1 MLNRR
6 VLILN
11 RLWQAINVVTA
22 RRAFSLV
29 YQGHA
34 KVVAPWNGSFR
45 TFDFDEWRCFSQEQ
59 TNGGAY
65 VHTVSYRLLV
75 PSIVVLGS
83 YDKLPQQEVKFTRKN
98 IFGRDGC
105 RCQYCGRVCDPR
117 DLNIDHVI
125 PISRGGKTT
134 WTNVVTSCIDCNRK
148 KGHRTPWEAG
158 MRLIRKPRKPRWR
171 PYPSPALRIED
182 ESWKH
187 FLDPDAWN
195 VELGLDDEVATT
207 SEVTG

>member
-1 MLNRR
+1 MLLDHR

-11 RLWQAINVVTA
+11 RLWQAINIVNA

-34 KVVAPWNGSFR
+34 KIVEPFNGSFR
-45 TFDFDEWRCFSQEQ
+45 IYDFDEWQYLSARG
-59 TNGGAY
+59 NGGLY
-65 VHTVSYRLLV
+65 VHTVSYRLLL
-75 PSIVVLGS
+75 PSIVVLGA
-83 YDKLPQQEVKFTRKN
+83 YDRLPQQEVKFTRKN
-98 IFGRDGC
+98 VFGRDGC
-105 RCQYCGRVCDPR
+105 RCQYCGEICDPR

-134 WTNVVTSCIDCNRK
+134 WANVVTSCIDCNRK

-158 MRLIRKPRKPRWR
+158 MQLVRKPRKPRWR

-187 FLDPDAWN
+187 FLDPDEWN
-195 VELGLDDEVATT
+195 VELGVADDAAVPQI
-207 SEVTG
+207 GR